1 MRRGR
6 RDWIAVVCAAFIVI
20 IVSVAVFAPWL
31 APHDPNQ
38 VDILGSHEGPS
49 SAHPLGTDSLGR
61 DLLSRLIYGARLS
74 LIGPALIVVLATVV
88 GTALAIIA
96 AWMGGWPDNLIS
108 RVLDILFAFPGL
120 IFAILAVALFGPG
133 LMAPVIALSI
143 AYLPFDARI
152 LRSVAMRERA
162 LPYIEACY
170 IEGLPT
176 RRITLGH
183 LLPNILPF
191 VLVQATLSFGYALV
205 DLAAISYLGLGVAP
219 PASEWG
225 LMVANGQAS
234 ILTGHPQE
242 SIYAGLMIV
251 ITVVAFNVLGDRLA
265 TRVLGEGHMT
275 PLLHIDDLHVELPVG
290 DELRPVL
297 YDTTLTVDAG
307 EALGLV
313 GESGAGKSMTA
324 RAVLRLLPPGAQ
336 VSGQVLFDGKDVLGF
351 GREERCAASSPR
363 TSAMIFQDPTHAHQ
377 SRAQDRRL
385 PHRGPA
391 HDQRRR

>member
-1 MRRGR
+1 MATNVDIAVPAVKTAARGR
-6 RDWIAVVCAAFIVI
+6 LARVDWIAVVCAAVILI

-265 TRVLGEGHMT
+265 T
-275 PLLHIDDLHVELPVG
+275 
-290 DELRPVL
+290 
-297 YDTTLTVDAG
+297 
-307 EALGLV
+307 
-313 GESGAGKSMTA
+313 
-324 RAVLRLLPPGAQ
+324 
-336 VSGQVLFDGKDVLGF
+336 LFSVK
-351 GREERCAASSPR
+351 A
-363 TSAMIFQDPTHAHQ
+363 T
-377 SRAQDRRL
+377 
-385 PHRGPA
+385 
-391 HDQRRR
+391 